1 MNKTPLLR
9 RSLSVFFV
17 LAAVTAHAGC
27 KTKPDEKILARAGDQ
42 KITETEF
49 TEHIRS
55 LPREFKAIAL
65 ERRREFLED
74 MLSERLLVEEAEK
87 RGVQK
92 DPEVQDLL
100 KAARRKIIL
109 AKLIEREVDSKLQ
122 LGKDEA
128 RAYYEA
134 HQEEFMTP
142 LLLRASH
149 ILVKTEEEAQSIRQR
164 VLGGE
169 VFEDLARKHSTDT
182 TASRGGDIGFFQQG
196 QLVKEF
202 ESAAM
207 ALEPGQVGEVVRSSF
222 GYHVLKL
229 TDRLQPSLREFRA
242 VRGAIEERLISQ
254 KRTELLK
261 KFIEKLRSDR
271 KVQLDEKALDALQV
285 ETPSAGKGVQ

>member
-1 MNKTPLLR
+1 MNKTSLLR

-17 LAAVTAHAGC
+17 LAVATTVSGC
-27 KTKPDEKILARAGDQ
+27 KTKTEGKVLARAGDQ
-42 KITETEF
+42 AITEAEF
-49 TEHIRS
+49 VEQVRG
-55 LPREFKAIAL
+55 LPREFRSIAV
-65 ERRREFLED
+65 ERRKEFLED

-87 RGVQK
+87 RGVEK

-109 AKLIEREVDSKLQ
+109 AKLIEQEVDGKLQ

-128 RAYYEA
+128 RAYYDA
-134 HQEEFMTP
+134 HRDEFMTP

-149 ILVKTEEEAQSIRQR
+149 ILLKTEEEARAIHQR
-164 VLGGE
+164 VLAGE
-169 VFEDLARKHSTDT
+169 VFEDLARAHSTDT

-202 ESAAM
+202 EVAAM
-207 ALEPGQVGEVVRSSF
+207 ALEPGQVGEVVKSSF

-242 VRGAIEERLISQ
+242 VRGAIEERLLNQ
-254 KRTELLK
+254 KRSELLK
-261 KFIEKLRSDR
+261 KLIEKLRSDH
-271 KVQLDEKALDALQV
+271 KVQLDEKALDALQFDV
-285 ETPSAGKGVQ
+285 PSAGKSAQ

>member
-1 MNKTPLLR
+1 MRKTSFLR

-17 LAAVTAHAGC
+17 LAVTSSYAGC
-27 KTKPDEKILARAGDQ
+27 KAKVEEKVLARAGEQ
-42 KITETEF
+42 TITESEF
-49 TEHIRS
+49 VEQIRS
-55 LPREFKAIAL
+55 LPREFRSIAV
-65 ERRREFLED
+65 ERRKEFLED

-87 RGVQK
+87 RGVEK

-109 AKLIEREVDSKLQ
+109 AKLIEQEVDGKLQ

-128 RAYYEA
+128 RAYYDS

-149 ILVKTEEEAQSIRQR
+149 ILVKTEEEARGIHQR
-164 VLGGE
+164 IVAGE
-169 VFEDLARKHSTDT
+169 VFEDLARAHSIDT

-202 ESAAM
+202 EVAAM
-207 ALEPGQVGEVVRSSF
+207 ALEPGQVGEVVKSSF

-229 TDRLQPSLREFRA
+229 TDRLQPSLREFKA
-242 VRGAIEERLISQ
+242 VRGAIEERLLNQ

-261 KFIEKLRSDR
+261 KLIEKLRSDR
-271 KVQLDEKALDALQV
+271 KVQLDEKALDALQL
-285 ETPSAGKGVQ
+285 ETPPAGKSAK